1 MRIYISGKIS
11 GCPIE
16 EAREKF
22 AAAACCLAGLGH
34 TPVNP
39 FDNGVEPTADW
50 SAQMVRDIELL
61 FGCEAIYLL
70 NDWADS
76 RGARI
81 EQNIARECGMKII
94 PQTDMFMLPSG
105 NYVVYEK

>member
-1 MRIYISGKIS
+1 MKIYISGKIS

-16 EAREKF
+16 EARAKF
-22 AAAACCLAGLGH
+22 AEAANLLAALGH

-50 SAQMVRDIELL
+50 PAQMVRDIELL

-70 NDWADS
+70 NDWESS

-81 EQNIARECGMKII
+81 EQNIACECGMKII
-94 PQTDMFMLPSG
+94 QHTDMFILPSG
-105 NYVVYEK
+105 NYVVYE